1 MRYFCGSQNT
11 YDRVSHHVIN
21 RNLSVFSLLVVTG
34 PSVFQQSCNTTIRS
48 KSLGDITLRKT
59 NKALKNQEG
68 STIHKFKANLG
79 NFAINKK
86 RHTTPLDVPN
96 KAPGDGYV
104 LKKSSH
110 ATKDKIK
117 VETHI
122 CIRKTQPEAD
132 LGLLQHRRWSVL

>member
-1 MRYFCGSQNT
+1 M
-11 YDRVSHHVIN
+11 
-21 RNLSVFSLLVVTG
+21 VTG
-34 PSVFQQSCNTTIRS
+34 RSVFQQSCNTTIRL

-79 NFAINKK
+79 NHATNKK
-86 RHTTPLDVPN
+86 YHTTPLDVPN

-110 ATKDKIK
+110 TKKDKIK

-122 CIRKTQPEAD
+122 CIHKIQPEAD
-132 LGLLQHRRWSVL
+132 LGLLQHPRWSVW